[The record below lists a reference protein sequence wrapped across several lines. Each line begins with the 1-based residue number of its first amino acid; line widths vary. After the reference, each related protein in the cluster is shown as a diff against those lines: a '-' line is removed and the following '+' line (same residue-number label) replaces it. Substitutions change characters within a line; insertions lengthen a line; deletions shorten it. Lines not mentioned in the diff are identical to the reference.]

1 MASLTP
7 PARLLPFARLC
18 LATTPTRSACS
29 ATAAA
34 RCAWSKPA
42 NGSLVIDAPAAAQQS
57 SSYASVLKIK
67 WNNKIKWNKLAP
79 N

>member
-1 MASLTP
+1 MTSLTP
-7 PARLLPFARLC
+7 PALLLRIARLC
-18 LATTPTRSACS
+18 LSTTAKRSACS

-34 RCAWSKPA
+34 RRAWSKRRTEA
-42 NGSLVIDAPAAAQQS
+42 IDVPAAAQQS

-67 WNNKIKWNKLAP
+67 WNKLAP